1 MTTHHIWIHGKLA
14 TMAPGRPGLG
24 EVEDGGVV
32 CENGRILWVGAM
44 SDFPTELE
52 PLRDRVPVTDLEGR
66 WVTPG
71 LVDCHT
77 HLLYA
82 GTRAQEFR
90 ARQAGATYEEIA
102 RSGGGILSTVRATR
116 AADRAELIRQTQPRM
131 DALMDEGVTTVEIKS
146 GYGLDVETELRCLNA
161 IRLLGTLRRVEV
173 VPTFLGAHAVPPE
186 FLGKDAQ
193 EGEVAPSTQQ
203 AGEVGQ
209 TPSDRYMDH
218 VIQEQLPRVA
228 QEGVARAVDAFC
240 EGIAFSPPQIRR
252 LFAAA
257 REHGLPVKLHAEQLS
272 HLGGAQVAAEFGA
285 LSADHLEY
293 LDGDGVAAL
302 ASAGTVAVLL
312 PGAFYYLRETQQ
324 PPVKALREAGVPMA
338 LATDSNPGSSPVTS
352 PLLVMNMGAVLFGLT
367 VEECLLGVT
376 RNGAQAL
383 GMLDELGTLE
393 VGKRCDLAIW
403 DVEALEQ
410 LVYRMGMNPLHARVW
425 KGEM

>member
-1 MTTHHIWIHGKLA
+1 MSTHHIWIHGKLA
-14 TMAPGRPGLG
+14 TMAPGQPGLG

-32 CENGRILWVGAM
+32 CEDGRIVWVGAM
-44 SDFPTELE
+44 SDFPSELE

-90 ARQAGATYEEIA
+90 ARQTGATYEEIA
-102 RSGGGILSTVRATR
+102 LGGGGILSTVRATR
-116 AADRAELIRQTQPRM
+116 AADRAELIRQTLPRM
-131 DALMDEGVTTVEIKS
+131 DALMAQGVTTVEIKS
-146 GYGLDVETELRCLNA
+146 GYGLDVDTELRCLNA

-186 FLGKDAQ
+186 FFGT
-193 EGEVAPSTQQ
+193 GS
-203 AGEVGQ
+203 
-209 TPSDRYMDH
+209 SWDRYMDH

-228 QEGVARAVDAFC
+228 GEGVARAVDAFC
-240 EGIAFSPPQIRR
+240 EGIAFSPAQVRR
-252 LFAAA
+252 LFEAAGKY
-257 REHGLPVKLHAEQLS
+257 GLPVKLHAEQLS
-272 HLGGAQVAAEFGA
+272 YLGGAQVAAEFGA

-293 LDGDGVAAL
+293 LDEEGVAAL
-302 ASAGTVAVLL
+302 ASSGTVAVLL

-338 LATDSNPGSSPVTS
+338 LATDSNPGTSPVTS
-352 PLLVMNMGAVLFGLT
+352 PLLVMNLAAVLFGLT

-376 RNGAQAL
+376 RNGAWAL
-383 GMLDELGTLE
+383 GMLNEVGTLE

-403 DVEALEQ
+403 NVEALEQ

-425 KGEM
+425 KGEA